1 MIEGFTTASLDALIG
16 QASLMNDL
24 ELQSYLGSLSS
35 TDRASFVSSQVS
47 GAITSV
53 SGDKESMFL
62 DNADKLKGADRNV
75 EAAMYYLAR
84 TKDLHNL
91 ASDADDVTSSQLN
104 ILNVNSDLSVRQ
116 NEINE
121 WSNQNKL
128 DTLFFLQ
135 ILFTGL
141 CFIAFVL
148 FLKVSGIITHTV
160 FLMLTIVTGIF
171 IVLTLILRYR
181 FTAINRDSRYWH
193 KSRFP
198 GQADKNKAQS
208 SSGSCPS

>member
-1 MIEGFTTASLDALIG
+1 
-16 QASLMNDL
+16 MNDL
-24 ELQSYLGSLSS
+24 ELQAFLGRLSDAQRS
-35 TDRASFVSSQVS
+35 TYISQNTANVIGDVISNKDTSFV
-47 GAITSV
+47 
-53 SGDKESMFL
+53 
-62 DNADKLKGADRNV
+62 DNADRLNGADTNL

-91 ASDADDVTSSQLN
+91 ATDTDVVTKQQLN
-104 ILNVNSDLSVRQ
+104 VLNINSDLSVRQ

-135 ILFTGL
+135 ILFVGL

-148 FLKVSGIITHTV
+148 FLKVSGIVTHSV

-181 FTAINRDSRYWH
+181 FTSINRDARYWH

-198 GQADKNKAQS
+198 KQTAS
-208 SSGSCPS
+208 SKS

>member
-1 MIEGFTTASLDALIG
+1 MIEGFTSTPLDTLIG
-16 QASLMNDL
+16 QAGIMNDL
-24 ELQSYLGSLSS
+24 ELQSYLASLSP
-35 TDRASFVSSQVS
+35 TDSANFVAGQINGAVSSVS
-47 GAITSV
+47 AN
-53 SGDKESMFL
+53 KRSMFL
-62 DNADKLKGADRNV
+62 DNSDKLYGADKNV
-75 EAAMYYLAR
+75 EAAMYYLTR
-84 TKDLHNL
+84 TKDLQNL
-91 ASDADDVTSSQLN
+91 ATDADNVTSTQLN

-121 WSNQNKL
+121 WSNLNKL

-141 CFIAFVL
+141 CFIAFIL
-148 FLKVSGIITHTV
+148 FLKVSQIVTHTV
-160 FLMLTIVTGIF
+160 FLMLTVVTGIF

-181 FTAINRDSRYWH
+181 FTAISRDSRYWH

-198 GQADKNKAQS
+198 GQADNVKARS